1 MGEGLFQPMHLLAI
15 LVVALL
21 IFGPKAKGFAHGR
34 RGFVI
39 KSAGYWIAMSA
50 QRLHWSG
57 WSLALIGN
65 ASERSLRVEE
75 EADPRRFR

>member
-1 MGEGLFQPMHLLAI
+1 MNVPRE
-15 LVVALL
+15 VA
-21 IFGPKAKGFAHGR
+21 ADN
-34 RGFVI
+34 FV
-39 KSAGYWIAMSA
+39 
-50 QRLHWSG
+50 SG